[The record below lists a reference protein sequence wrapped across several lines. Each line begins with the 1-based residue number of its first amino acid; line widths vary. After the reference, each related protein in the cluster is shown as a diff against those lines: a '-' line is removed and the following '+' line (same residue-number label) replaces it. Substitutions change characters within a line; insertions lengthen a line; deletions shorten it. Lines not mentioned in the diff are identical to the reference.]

1 MHVLGCACKN
11 LDKVLSN
18 GHFLLLFEFE
28 CFPLKKIQLIHG
40 GRGLAASSLLLLTSE
55 LFGIC
60 VKFVTF

>member
-1 MHVLGCACKN
+1 M
-11 LDKVLSN
+11 
-18 GHFLLLFEFE
+18 
-28 CFPLKKIQLIHG
+28 FPIEKIQLIHG